1 MDQTNPFSRSRSG
14 GVKERKTIDAGIY
27 NASLTTVKVVQVKD
41 KTTGEKRDKILL
53 AFLVPD
59 QDTEVAA
66 FFTPSC
72 ADASHIV
79 KFLKASCGDE
89 FTPAIQNDADKMWAF
104 VKQLQGQDF
113 QIVVVKNGQWNN
125 ITTAIKAKKKAVEP
139 QFTEDDLFKF
149 DDEEPRI

>member
-1 MDQTNPFSRSRSG
+1 M
-14 GVKERKTIDAGIY
+14 KEKKVIDAGIY
-27 NASLTTVKVVQVKD
+27 NARLTTVKVVQVKD

-53 AFLVPD
+53 AFHVAD
-59 QDTEVAA
+59 KDAEVAA

-89 FTPAIQNDADKMWAF
+89 FTPAIQNDADKMWSF
-104 VKQLQGQDF
+104 VQQLQGQDF

-125 ITTAIKAKKKAVEP
+125 ITTAIKAKKKDPEP
-139 QFTEDDLFKF
+139 QLTEEDLFAF
-149 DDEEPRI
+149 TDETVNL

>member
-14 GVKERKTIDAGIY
+14 GMKERKTIDAGIY
-27 NASLTTVKVVQVKD
+27 PATLTTVKVVQVKD

-89 FTPAIQNDADKMWAF
+89 FTPAIQNDENKMWAF
-104 VKQLQGQDF
+104 VQALQGQDF

-125 ITTAIKAKKKAVEP
+125 ITTAIKSKKKVAEP

-149 DDEEPRI
+149 DDQVNI